1 MPRVPTS
8 RFVAL
13 SASAPWAAESMSCL
27 PDWKSAAAG
36 VTALQSSRHRW
47 NDQAA
52 RRRFARLLRDRTA
65 LRFRGSFVTARV
77 KIAAA
82 RAIRQSLAF
91 LYTDLGVSTPARR
104 SMVSRPRSPPV
115 ATLPPVSTACKN
127 SRRRAAWATVTAAQR
142 GLVERASKLR
152 DRLRRHTETHALTKG
167 HDVLGA

>member
-91 LYTDLGVSTPARR
+91 LYTHLGVAIAAVEGSGLLHSGPGVNWHRSVPPEIKRSATALPA
-104 SMVSRPRSPPV
+104 VSSA
-115 ATLPPVSTACKN
+115 ATC
-127 SRRRAAWATVTAAQR
+127 
-142 GLVERASKLR
+142 
-152 DRLRRHTETHALTKG
+152 
-167 HDVLGA
+167 